1 MGFLM
6 GFLSFGEKG
15 FFCGPALL
23 IWSRVAYMVAGTPFW
38 GGYELS
44 SKSQQ
49 RLKATIFSHDTLNG
63 VAIATLSAPVS
74 FCPKNKYPHLQPL
87 K

>member
-15 FFCGPALL
+15 FLL
-23 IWSRVAYMVAGTPFW
+23 WSRVAYMVAGTPFL
-38 GGYELS
+38 GVYELS

-49 RLKATIFSHDTLNG
+49 RLKATIFSHNLTTPYNERH
-63 VAIATLSAPVS
+63 
-74 FCPKNKYPHLQPL
+74 N
-87 K
+87 